1 MNNLTWILSC
11 LNCTYAHMHIHIQI
25 HINPYC
31 ALHYVSWS
39 QATFIS
45 IECLFTNDKMR
56 RRATTCDVGQYNQ
69 SSIQWIPQY
78 NWHNSDCVTI
88 TCSCEFGKPACE
100 SLWACGMLGITHG
113 MNHLCTSRQCAII
126 NPSLQEQGCPCL
138 KPMGIWES
146 RKQLI
151 YLH

>member
-1 MNNLTWILSC
+1 MRTCIYTSKYTLTLIVPFTMYLDPKQHLSQLNVC
-11 LNCTYAHMHIHIQI
+11 LLMIRWGGEQPPVMLGNIT
-25 HINPYC
+25 
-31 ALHYVSWS
+31 S
-39 QATFIS
+39 QA
-45 IECLFTNDKMR
+45 C
-56 RRATTCDVGQYNQ
+56 
-69 SSIQWIPQY
+69 IQWIPQY

-113 MNHLCTSRQCAII
+113 MNHLCTSQQCAII